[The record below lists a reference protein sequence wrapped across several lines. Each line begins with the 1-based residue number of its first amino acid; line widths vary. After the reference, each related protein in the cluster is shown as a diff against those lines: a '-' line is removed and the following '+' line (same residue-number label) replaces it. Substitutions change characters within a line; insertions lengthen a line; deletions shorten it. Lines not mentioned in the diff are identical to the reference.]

1 MDNSKIENLQAE
13 NALLKSILKFDDW
26 KFRAEE
32 NLLKW
37 LDNNAEGIILSNDEK
52 KEFLN
57 GCPWYNINDFEDI
70 VENALEDHF
79 NMYIQH
85 ENLHDDAS
93 IILEEII
100 EKRKK
105 IY

>member
-1 MDNSKIENLQAE
+1 MDNTSIQLLKAE
-13 NALLKSILKFDDW
+13 NTLLKSILKFDEW
-26 KFRAEE
+26 KLRAKE

-37 LDNNAEGIILSNDEK
+37 LDNNAEGIILTNDEK

-79 NMYIQH
+79 NIYIQH

-93 IILEEII
+93 LILDEII
-100 EKRKK
+100 KKR
-105 IY
+105 IV

>member
-1 MDNSKIENLQAE
+1 MENTSIQLLKDE
-13 NALLKSILKFDDW
+13 NTLLKSILKFEHW
-26 KFRAEE
+26 KLRAKE

-37 LDNNAEGIILSNDEK
+37 LDNNAEGIILTNDEK

-79 NMYIQH
+79 NIYIQH

-93 IILEEII
+93 LILDEII
-100 EKRKK
+100 KKR
-105 IY
+105 IV

>member
-1 MDNSKIENLQAE
+1 MDDTSIIQLLKAE
-13 NALLKSILKFDDW
+13 NTLLKSILKFDEW
-26 KFRAEE
+26 KLRAKE

-37 LDNNAEGIILSNDEK
+37 LDNNAEGIILTNDEK

-79 NMYIQH
+79 NTYIQH

-93 IILEEII
+93 LILDEII
-100 EKRKK
+100 KKRMV
-105 IY
+105 